1 MLEDGAWFT
10 LVGSMCV
17 GECKKT
23 LYPLSCQLCSLMA
36 MAMGI
41 KCSTLGL
48 ALVLK
53 KIGAHFSLKI
63 TGAGAI
69 VSGTWASQMNSFVIL
84 HDL

>member
-17 GECKKT
+17 GECKKKHKKKT

-41 KCSTLGL
+41 KCSTVGL

-53 KIGAHFSLKI
+53 KMVPTSL
-63 TGAGAI
+63 
-69 VSGTWASQMNSFVIL
+69 
-84 HDL
+84 